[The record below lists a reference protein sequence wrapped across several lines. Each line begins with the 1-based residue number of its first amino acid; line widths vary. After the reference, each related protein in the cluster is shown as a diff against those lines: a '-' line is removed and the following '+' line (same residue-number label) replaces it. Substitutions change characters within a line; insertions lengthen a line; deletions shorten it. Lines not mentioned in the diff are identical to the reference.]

1 MSEPSPAEADRAPRE
16 EGVGIARLALELV
29 GLAAGIAVFVNY
41 VGAFVVTAEF
51 HALRLPSDSIVSLLP
66 PEIIIA
72 AGLRLLIPSIILGIV
87 VVALVGVLGVC
98 GVERGAWLSRTSRV
112 ALGVAA
118 AVIVV
123 WVLVRFLGE
132 PVTAGKE
139 RLGVVVAIAVA
150 GMAALAVARGPSLR
164 GIGATLFG
172 LLALLTG
179 TLGYLRAS
187 DPPVDLDFA
196 VLTMRDG
203 GRTSGFLLGRSS
215 DSVVLAPD
223 ADNRT
228 ISRVAV
234 IPRDDVVDLRVAPGP
249 RGAVR
254 PLDLDYPPVGAE
266 LPRPTSGNQA
276 VVVLRTQRYLAGV
289 RGSTLWKYPPIMFAR
304 SIGLWQHHYAE
315 FAVDEP
321 HPWTPRGVRTRLSEL
336 NEEPNLYDNKYLIV
350 RGRLVDVTRPL
361 AVDATEDDGDRVV
374 KQILV
379 LQSRDQDFRAIC
391 PVAARRAFAPGTE
404 VDVRGILIAAGAAV
418 DGSGRVRH
426 RVALV
431 CSAVRPVGA

>member
-1 MSEPSPAEADRAPRE
+1 MSEPRPAEADQAPRE

-51 HALRLPSDSIVSLLP
+51 KALRLPSDSIVSLLP
-66 PEIIIA
+66 PETIIA
-72 AGLRLLIPSIILGIV
+72 AGLRLLIPSVILGIV
-87 VVALVGVLGVC
+87 VVALIGMLGLC
-98 GVERGAWLSRTSRV
+98 GVQRGAWLSRISRV
-112 ALGVAA
+112 VLGIAA

-123 WVLVRFLGE
+123 WVLARFLGE
-132 PVTAGKE
+132 PVSAGKQ
-139 RLGVVVAIAVA
+139 RLGVAVAIAVA
-150 GMAALAVARGPSLR
+150 AMAALAVARGESLR
-164 GIGATLFG
+164 GMGVTLFS

-179 TLGYLRAS
+179 TVGYLRAS
-187 DPPVDLDFA
+187 DPPVALDFA

-234 IPRDDVVDLRVAPGP
+234 IPREDVIDLRVAPGP
-249 RGAVR
+249 PGDVR
-254 PLDLDYPPVGAE
+254 PLSLDYPPVGAE
-266 LPRPTSGNQA
+266 LPRPTSSDRA
-276 VVVLRTQRYLAGV
+276 VVVLRVQRYLAGV

-304 SIGLWQHHYAE
+304 SIGLWQHNYAE

-321 HPWTPRGVRTRLSEL
+321 HRWTWRGVRARLSEL

-361 AVDATEDDGDRVV
+361 AVDTTDQDGGRMV

-379 LQSRDQDFRAIC
+379 LQSRDQDFRAVC
-391 PVAARRAFAPGTE
+391 PVAARHAFAPGTE
-404 VDVRGILIAAGAAV
+404 IDVRGILVAAGEAV